1 VPTPI
6 IHELIPSVLV
16 EEYISP
22 TFEVG
27 SLSATPNV
35 NEVPIIQEPKV
46 LNDVIDEEEDQP
58 QNLENNVPN

>member
-1 VPTPI
+1 VF
-6 IHELIPSVLV
+6 VQ
-16 EEYISP
+16 EYISP
-22 TFEVG
+22 SFEVG
-27 SLSATPNV
+27 SLSAAPNV